1 MGGEKLR
8 FTGNWFIDAGILG
21 FVNLMEEVYGWNLEE
36 LQRRIKEEPEK
47 VYYGY
52 FPLAYIF
59 RRSVISGIYR
69 QQKDLRGLIGK
80 SLEKKKKIL
89 ENIKKAEDKKREL
102 QSKARKSSKTNK
114 ELQKTEERIINLKK
128 QINEIEGFIDKLNK
142 HILSLD
148 NALSKLKREFKRRV
162 EEIVEDYDEF
172 DRQYSDCFKDSEWIY
187 TVMPL
192 DTTIELNKKLEEVL
206 RQGVKL
212 KLLTVTE
219 KRDDVENI
227 LKGLPSLGN
236 FVIYPNANE
245 RNFYLYNPRKED
257 EYTALLYTISL
268 LHEDV
273 EKIKLMLGIKYDQ
286 NNPKSLRLRLLRFL
300 ELCELNNVEPIKI
313 IADIERALNEGIPK
327 KKAVSTVLKRYK
339 LGTHEKLAEILSE
352 VYKNFKDLI
361 NRRGTLI
368 TYEVIPDS
376 TINPFLFSPTE
387 FSNLSYTPLPKV
399 SDLRKLLPKAF
410 SPYILFLVFFDAF
423 IPIQGN
429 RTIFYTPELNSCYS
443 INKKIRTKIQLER
456 ENKHWDLLKITWSA
470 ILDEL
475 IELKSKFT
483 LENMYLIEA
492 NVGQN
497 KLEHVEYI
505 GIPKLHASIIL
516 DDQIRDALNTQLPV
530 GVVDRSRNKPKDKL
544 EWKDFKKIWLLE
556 VFLSQ
561 KPMFPGI
568 LKHLRF
574 YLSIGK
580 VPFLKPSLYALAID
594 AEFRKPMNAGIF
606 TRDFFERPKSAV
618 PEIKE
623 FYNDMQMASNVIGLI
638 SEQINGKNILPP
650 LVSALRRHDRNAFVN
665 ILLKALLKA
674 KDKDAVSKINRYLFR
689 RILNNDNSW
698 EDFALALVIGLAGG
712 GSGGES

>member
-1 MGGEKLR
+1 MGGEELR

-21 FVNLMEEVYGWNLEE
+21 FVNLMEEVYGWDLEE

-80 SLEKKKKIL
+80 SLEKKKRIL
-89 ENIKKAEDKKREL
+89 ENIKKAEDKKKEL
-102 QSKARKSSKTNK
+102 QSKAKKSSKTNK
-114 ELQKTEERIINLKK
+114 ELQKTEERIISLKK

-142 HILSLD
+142 HILLLD

-172 DRQYSDCFKDSEWIY
+172 DRQYSDCFKDSDWVY
-187 TVMPL
+187 TVIPL
-192 DTTIELNKKLEEVL
+192 DKTAELNKRLKGVL
-206 RQGVKL
+206 LQGAEL

-219 KRDDVENI
+219 KKDETGNI
-227 LKGLPSLGN
+227 LKRLPSLGN
-236 FVIYPNANE
+236 FVIHPNANE

-257 EYTALLYTISL
+257 EYTALLYTIAL
-268 LHEDV
+268 LREDV
-273 EKIKLMLGIKYDQ
+273 EKIKLMLGMKYNQD
-286 NNPKSLRLRLLRFL
+286 NPRLLRLKLLKFL
-300 ELCELNNVEPIKI
+300 ELCELNNVEPTKI
-313 IADIERALNEGIPK
+313 VTDIENTLNEGIPK

-339 LGTHEKLAEILSE
+339 LGTHEELAEILSE

-387 FSNLSYTPLPKV
+387 FSNLSYTSLPKV
-399 SDLRKLLPKAF
+399 NDLRKLLPKAF

-423 IPIQGN
+423 IPIQGK
-429 RTIFYTPELNSCYS
+429 RTMFYTPELNSCHS
-443 INKKIRTKIQLER
+443 INKRIRTKIQLAR
-456 ENKHWDLLKITWSA
+456 ENNHWDLLKITWSA

-475 IELKSKFT
+475 IELKSRLA

-516 DDQIRDALNTQLPV
+516 DDQIRDAMNTSIPI
-530 GVVDRSRNKPKDKL
+530 GDSRV
-544 EWKDFKKIWLLE
+544 WLLGE
-556 VFLSQ
+556 FIKQ
-561 KPMFPGI
+561 KPLYTLI
-568 LKHLRF
+568 SKHVWNAVKGNGF
-574 YLSIGK
+574 FNWK
-580 VPFLKPSLYALAID
+580 ASLYALAID
-594 AEFRKPMNAGIF
+594 AKLRKEGTSKALF
-606 TRDFFERPKSAV
+606 DRAFLDRPKRASLEVKDFYRDMAHVAV
-618 PEIKE
+618 VLKE
-623 FYNDMQMASNVIGLI
+623 LSR
-638 SEQINGKNILPP
+638 EINGKNLIHP
-650 LVSALRRHDRNAFVN
+650 LFSALRRHNRNAFVN
-665 ILLKALLKA
+665 ILLKSLLQAKS
-674 KDKDAVSKINRYLFR
+674 KDKVATVNNYIFR
-689 RILNNDNSW
+689 RLLNNDESW
-698 EDFALALVIGLAGG
+698 EDFALALIVGLAGG
-712 GSGGES
+712 GEDVGSGQDVVAD